1 MSKQVVVVGGG
12 VIGLLTAFNLA
23 AKVGQVVVCDQGEVG
38 RESSWAGGGIVSPLY
53 PWRYSPAV
61 TALAHWSQ
69 DFYPQLGERLFAS
82 TGVDPEVHTTGLYW
96 LDLDDEAEALAW
108 AEREQRPL
116 SAVDISAAYDAVPVL
131 GPGFKRAIY
140 MAGVANVRNPR
151 LVKSLKAA
159 LLALPNV
166 TLREHCQITG
176 FAEQG
181 GRVTGVQT
189 ADGVLAADEVVL
201 SAGAWSGD
209 LLRTLGLEL
218 PVEPVKGQ
226 MILFKCAEDFLPS
239 MVLAK
244 GRYAIPRR
252 DGHILVGS
260 TLEHAGYDKTPTEE
274 ALESLKASAVELLP
288 ELEGATVVAHWAG
301 LRPGSPEG
309 IPYIGPVPGHAGL
322 WLNCGHYRNGL
333 VLAPASC
340 QLFTDLLTG
349 AEPIIDPA
357 RGLKTV
363 EQGAATSVLLAASP
377 LVEGVGG
384 RYFENCNEAVRV
396 DRRGGPGTGGVAPY
410 ALDPANAQRLWE
422 LSLQWT
428 DA

>member
-1 MSKQVVVVGGG
+1 MNGARRIAVLLQVLDRQMSKQVVVVGGG

-23 AKVGQVVVCDQGEVG
+23 AKVGHVVVCDQGEVG

-96 LDLDDEAEALAW
+96 LDLDDEAQALAW

-159 LLALPNV
+159 LLAMPNV

-176 FAEQG
+176 FVQQG

-189 ADGVLAADEVVL
+189 ADGELAAEEVVL

-209 LLRTLGLEL
+209 LLRTLGLAL

-260 TLEHAGYDKTPTEE
+260 TLEHAGYDKTPTGD
-274 ALESLKASAVELLP
+274 ALQSLKASAVELLP

-357 RGLKTV
+357 
-363 EQGAATSVLLAASP
+363 
-377 LVEGVGG
+377 
-384 RYFENCNEAVRV
+384 
-396 DRRGGPGTGGVAPY
+396 PY
-410 ALDPANAQRLWE
+410 APAGRLG
-422 LSLQWT
+422 
-428 DA
+428 

>member
-1 MSKQVVVVGGG
+1 MRLLWAHPGACFLFWLDDEMAGQQHVVIIGGG

-23 AKVGQVVVCDQGEVG
+23 AEVGQVTLLDRSGLGQ
-38 RESSWAGGGIVSPLY
+38 ESSWAGGGIVSPLY

-69 DFYPQLGERLFAS
+69 DFYPQLGERLFAA

-116 SAVDISAAYDAVPVL
+116 SAVDISAVHDAVPVM
-131 GPGFKRAIY
+131 GDGYSRAIY
-140 MAGVANVRNPR
+140 MADVANVRNPR

-159 LLALPNV
+159 LQALPNV
-166 TLREHCQITG
+166 TIREQCEVAGFLREGERVVGVRTATG
-176 FAEQG
+176 EL
-181 GRVTGVQT
+181 R
-189 ADGVLAADEVVL
+189 ADQVVL
-201 SAGAWSGD
+201 SAGAWSGE
-209 LLRTLGLEL
+209 LLGSLGLAL

-226 MILFKCAEDFLPS
+226 MILYKCAADFLSS

-260 TLEHAGYDKTPTEE
+260 TLEHEGFDKTPTLS
-274 ALESLKASAVELLP
+274 ALESLKASAVELIPALAQA
-288 ELEGATVVAHWAG
+288 EVVGHWAG

-309 IPYIGPVPGHAGL
+309 IPYIGRVPGFEGL

-340 QLFTDLLTG
+340 QMFADLLLG
-349 AEPIIDPA
+349 REPIIDPA
-357 RGLKTV
+357 
-363 EQGAATSVLLAASP
+363 
-377 LVEGVGG
+377 
-384 RYFENCNEAVRV
+384 
-396 DRRGGPGTGGVAPY
+396 PY
-410 ALDPANAQRLWE
+410 APEGRI
-422 LSLQWT
+422 
-428 DA
+428 

>member
-1 MSKQVVVVGGG
+1 MNKQVVVVGGG
-12 VIGLLTAFNLA
+12 VIGLLTALNLA
-23 AKVGQVVVCDQGEVG
+23 AKVERVVVCDQGEVG

-69 DFYPQLGERLFAS
+69 AFYPQLGERLFAS
-82 TGVDPEVHTTGLYW
+82 TGVDPEVHVTGLYW
-96 LDLDDEAEALAW
+96 LDLEDEAEALAW

-116 SAVDISAAYDAVPVL
+116 TAVDISAAYDAVPGL
-131 GPGFKRAIY
+131 GAGFTRAIF

-159 LLALPNV
+159 LTALPNV
-166 TLREHCQITG
+166 ELREHCQITG
-176 FAEQG
+176 FAQQD
-181 GRVTGVQT
+181 GRISGVHT
-189 ADGVLAADEVVL
+189 ADGLLEADDVVL

-209 LLRTLGLEL
+209 LLATLGLTL

-226 MILFKCAEDFLPS
+226 MILYKCREDFLPS

-252 DGHILVGS
+252 DGHILIGS
-260 TLEHAGYDKTPTEE
+260 TLEHAGYDKTPTEQ

-288 ELEGATVVAHWAG
+288 GLADATPVAHWAG

-309 IPYIGPVPGHAGL
+309 VPYIGPVPGHAGL

-340 QLFTDLLTG
+340 QLFVDLLTG
-349 AEPIIDPA
+349 NPPIIDP
-357 RGLKTV
+357 T
-363 EQGAATSVLLAASP
+363 
-377 LVEGVGG
+377 
-384 RYFENCNEAVRV
+384 
-396 DRRGGPGTGGVAPY
+396 PY
-410 ALDPANAQRLWE
+410 APEGRL
-422 LSLQWT
+422 
-428 DA
+428 A

>member
-82 TGVDPEVHTTGLYW
+82 TGIDPEVLTTGLYW

-108 AEREQRPL
+108 AQRERRPL
-116 SAVDISAAYDAVPVL
+116 SAVDISAVYDAVPVM
-131 GPGFKRAIY
+131 GPGFKHAIH

-151 LVKSLKAA
+151 LVKALKAA

-176 FAEQG
+176 FVEDS

-189 ADGVLAADEVVL
+189 ANGVLQADEVVL

-260 TLEHAGYDKTPTEE
+260 TLEHAGYDKTPTKD
-274 ALESLKASAVELLP
+274 ALASLKASAVELLP
-288 ELEGATVVAHWAG
+288 ALKDATVVGHWAG

-309 IPYIGPVPGHAGL
+309 VPYIGPVPGHDGL

-349 AEPIIDPA
+349 AAPIIDPA
-357 RGLKTV
+357 
-363 EQGAATSVLLAASP
+363 
-377 LVEGVGG
+377 
-384 RYFENCNEAVRV
+384 
-396 DRRGGPGTGGVAPY
+396 PY
-410 ALDPANAQRLWE
+410 APAGRLG
-422 LSLQWT
+422 
-428 DA
+428 

>member
-1 MSKQVVVVGGG
+1 MNKQVVVVGGG
-12 VIGLLTAFNLA
+12 VIGLLTALNLA
-23 AKVGQVVVCDQGEVG
+23 AKVERVVVCDQGEVG

-69 DFYPQLGERLFAS
+69 AFYPQLGERLFAS
-82 TGVDPEVHTTGLYW
+82 TGVDPEVHVTGLYW
-96 LDLDDEAEALAW
+96 LDLEDEAEALAW
-108 AEREQRPL
+108 AVREQRPL
-116 SAVDISAAYDAVPVL
+116 TAVDISAAYDAVPGL
-131 GPGFKRAIY
+131 GAGFTRAIF

-159 LLALPNV
+159 LASLPNV
-166 TLREHCQITG
+166 ELREHCQITG
-176 FAEQG
+176 FAQQD
-181 GRVTGVQT
+181 GRISGVHT
-189 ADGVLAADEVVL
+189 ADGLLEADDVVL

-209 LLRTLGLEL
+209 LMATLGLTL

-226 MILFKCAEDFLPS
+226 MILYKCAEDFLPS

-252 DGHILVGS
+252 DGHILIGS
-260 TLEHAGYDKTPTEE
+260 TLEYAGYDKTPTEQ

-288 ELEGATVVAHWAG
+288 GLADATPVAHWAG

-309 IPYIGPVPGHAGL
+309 VPYIGPVPGHAGL

-340 QLFTDLLTG
+340 QLFVDLLTG
-349 AEPIIDPA
+349 VEPIIDP
-357 RGLKTV
+357 T
-363 EQGAATSVLLAASP
+363 
-377 LVEGVGG
+377 
-384 RYFENCNEAVRV
+384 
-396 DRRGGPGTGGVAPY
+396 PY
-410 ALDPANAQRLWE
+410 APAGRL
-422 LSLQWT
+422 
-428 DA
+428 A

>member
-23 AKVGQVVVCDQGEVG
+23 PKVDQVVVCDQGEVG

-82 TGVDPEVHTTGLYW
+82 TGIDPQVHTTGLYW
-96 LDLDDEAEALAW
+96 LDLDDEAEALDW
-108 AEREQRPL
+108 AQREQRPL

-159 LLALPNV
+159 LLAMPNV
-166 TLREHCQITG
+166 TLREHCSVSGFCQEGGRITG
-176 FAEQG
+176 VHTAE
-181 GRVTGVQT
+181 
-189 ADGVLAADEVVL
+189 GVLVADEVVL

-260 TLEHAGYDKTPTEE
+260 TLEHAGYDKTPTNE

-288 ELEGATVVAHWAG
+288 ALANAEVVAHWAG

-309 IPYIGPVPGHAGL
+309 IPYIGPVPGHEGL

-349 AEPIIDPA
+349 GEPIIDQ
-357 RGLKTV
+357 R
-363 EQGAATSVLLAASP
+363 
-377 LVEGVGG
+377 
-384 RYFENCNEAVRV
+384 
-396 DRRGGPGTGGVAPY
+396 PY
-410 ALDPANAQRLWE
+410 APGARLV
-422 LSLQWT
+422 
-428 DA
+428 